1 MKKLMFLVLAF
12 CATNLFSQEKDS
24 DKIMKMLDIVKN
36 NMENKKVLDSLKIE
50 IEKYKDSTDP
60 VVKIMYP
67 QTKSMIDDL
76 ATMSK
81 NNVQS
86 KNLSELSKEDLKGF
100 RIEEDKFKN
109 RTFIYYKKWGF
120 DTIFEPYIGIK
131 NNSMYLRLKTEYKGN
146 GWLFFDKVQ
155 FVINGKNYEYDAG
168 ETDTNVLSGS
178 SVEELSDVSVD
189 ENILKILYLIS
200 DVNNDVSF
208 RFKGKYYRDYTLN
221 KSAKEKIKIFLN
233 LYEKLK
239 K

>member
-1 MKKLMFLVLAF
+1 MKKLMFLAF
-12 CATNLFSQEKDS
+12 ALCATNLFSQEKDS

-76 ATMSK
+76 VTMSK

-168 ETDTNVLSGS
+168 ETDREVISGANVSE
-178 SVEELSDVSVD
+178 VSDISVD
-189 ENILKILYLIS
+189 ENILNI
-200 DVNNDVSF
+200 
-208 RFKGKYYRDYTLN
+208 LN
-221 KSAKEKIKIFLN
+221 KIASSSGVVEFRLTGEKYQDFKLVDKEKQRIKSVLD
-233 LYEKLK
+233 LYKKLTE
-239 K
+239 

>member
-1 MKKLMFLVLAF
+1 MKKLMFLALAF
-12 CATNLFSQEKDS
+12 CASNLFSQEKDS

-76 ATMSK
+76 VTMSK

-86 KNLSELSKEDLKGF
+86 KNLSELSKDDLKKF

-109 RTFIYYKKWGF
+109 RKFIYYKKWGF
-120 DTIFEPYIGIK
+120 ETLFEPYIGIK
-131 NNSMYLRLKTEYKGN
+131 NNSMYMRLKTRYQGSS
-146 GWLFFDKVQ
+146 WIFYDKIQ
-155 FVINGKNYEYDAG
+155 FIINDKNYEFSVSEPDRNVEYGNGVKEIA
-168 ETDTNVLSGS
+168 DTP
-178 SVEELSDVSVD
+178 VD
-189 ENILKILYLIS
+189 ENILNILYLIS
-200 DVNNDVSF
+200 DVNNKVSV
-208 RFKGKYYRDYTLN
+208 RFTGKYSKDYNLY
-221 KSAKEKIKIFLN
+221 KSNQEKIKEFLD
-233 LYEKLK
+233 LYDKLK